1 MKSLPDNIESQFPVE
16 IDLGMTAPTTI
27 EISGM
32 GMKKSAKMSK
42 PMYPTLYIH
51 SADNLDKLPK
61 EGYALVYYK
70 RRALTQTENEG
81 GMHTSADLEIQE
93 ICAPEMSADEDK
105 SDLESG
111 LKSMAKGMGLD
122 VGDDDEE
129 GEDMEE
135 ESMESPEEESMEDE
149 YEEK

>member
-1 MKSLPDNIESQFPVE
+1 MKSLPDNIESQFPIKV
-16 IDLGMTAPTTI
+16 DLGVSPVATI
-27 EISGM
+27 EISDM
-32 GMKKSAKMSK
+32 GMEKSAKNSK

-51 SADNLDKLPK
+51 AGDNLDKLPK

-70 RRALTQTENEG
+70 RRALTQTENET

-111 LKSMAKGMGLD
+111 LKSMAKGMGID
-122 VGDDDEE
+122 VGDDDS
-129 GEDMEE
+129 DD
-135 ESMESPEEESMEDE
+135 ESMESYEDESMEDE
-149 YEEK
+149 TEEK

>member
-1 MKSLPDNIESQFPVE
+1 MKTLPDNIESQFPVE
-16 IDLGMTAPTTI
+16 IDLGMTPTATI

-32 GMKKSAKMSK
+32 GMKKSAKAMK
-42 PMYPTLYIH
+42 PMYPTLYIN
-51 SADNLDKLPK
+51 AAENLDKLPK

-70 RRALTQTENEG
+70 RRALTQTEDDG

-93 ICAPEMSADEDK
+93 ICAPEMSADDDK

-111 LKSMAKGMGLD
+111 LKSMAKGMGID

-129 GEDMEE
+129 
-135 ESMESPEEESMEDE
+135 ESMDSYEDETMEDE
-149 YEEK
+149 NEEK

>member
-1 MKSLPDNIESQFPVE
+1 MKNLPDNIESQFPVE
-16 IDLGMTAPTTI
+16 IDLGMTPTATI

-32 GMKKSAKMSK
+32 GMKKSAKAMK
-42 PMYPTLYIH
+42 PMYPTLYIN
-51 SADNLDKLPK
+51 AAENLDKLPK

-70 RRALTQTENEG
+70 RRALTQTEDDG

-93 ICAPEMSADEDK
+93 ICAPEMSADDDK

-111 LKSMAKGMGLD
+111 LKSMAKGMGID

-129 GEDMEE
+129 
-135 ESMESPEEESMEDE
+135 ESMDSYEDETMEDE
-149 YEEK
+149 NEEK